1 MKLSLRPSA
10 LVLNFFMFVGLAII
24 WTAFAPTSI
33 GGGASYVMV
42 NGISM
47 EPGYHL
53 GDLTVMRRAPDYQ
66 VGDIVT
72 YRDSKMQAY
81 VIHRIIGVNQDHF
94 ILKGDNNHWIDA
106 YRPTRDEIIGKL
118 WIHIPKLGRVFRWLR
133 APLNLALTVGL
144 LGGVLMINMIKP
156 DPRKREKH
164 SAGGSGDML
173 EGGLYLFGVLTLV
186 FLGLAIF
193 AFTRPLTRPA
203 DKIKYQQE
211 SRFTYSATGTPV
223 IYDTNV
229 VRSGEPVFPRLT
241 CFLNI
246 GFTYNILGDQL
257 QNVSGT
263 HQLVA
268 RVVDEQSGWQRT
280 IPMNQPAAFTGNTF
294 SSGSTLDLCQIVA
307 LVNTLKQETGMITN
321 MYMLEI
327 IPKVAMTAAS
337 AGTQISDSL
346 EPKLVFRFDEVHF
359 SLSTPKGQD
368 DPLNLTRQ
376 GAAQNPN
383 MQANTLSVLS
393 IELSIFTVRMLALLG
408 LGVSAGGLA
417 ILGMRV
423 FSAAQQGQE
432 ALIRLRY
439 GALLVN
445 VYERDLEPASTLID
459 VTTIDELAKLAE
471 RHNTV
476 ILHMRLNF
484 LHCYLVQT
492 NGITYRYLFSAGR
505 RNTPVI
511 EPQRREMVEYAFD
524 MTQPRIV
531 ETGPAEVIRQGHVTG
546 REYHVN
552 HEARDTVIM
561 RRIKL

>member
-1 MKLSLRPSA
+1 MKYSRRPSA
-10 LVLNFFMFVGLAII
+10 LVLNFFMFVGLALI

-81 VIHRIIGVNQDHF
+81 VIHRIIGVDQDHF

-133 APLNLALTVGL
+133 APLNLALTVGM

-156 DPRKREKH
+156 DARKREKH
-164 SAGGSGDML
+164 SAGSSGDML
-173 EGGLYLFGVLTLV
+173 EGGLYLFGVLTLL

-193 AFTRPLTRPA
+193 AFTRPLMRPA
-203 DKIKYQQE
+203 DQIKFQQE

-246 GFTYNILGDQL
+246 GFTYNVSGDQL

-280 IPMNQPAAFTGNTF
+280 IPMNQPAAFSGNTF
-294 SSGSTLDLCQIVA
+294 STGSTLDLCQIVA
-307 LVNTLKQETGMITN
+307 LVNTLKQETGMRTN

-327 IPKVAMTAAS
+327 IPKVAMTATSAAS
-337 AGTQISDSL
+337 QISDSF

-359 SLSTPKGQD
+359 SLFTPKGQD
-368 DPLNLTRQ
+368 DPLSSTRQ

-383 MQANTLSVLS
+383 MQANTLSVPG

-408 LGVSAGGLA
+408 LGISAGGLS

-423 FSAAQQGQE
+423 FSAVQQGQE

-445 VYERDLEPASTLID
+445 VYERDIEPASRLID

-471 RHNTV
+471 RQNTV
-476 ILHMRLNF
+476 ILHMMINF
-484 LHCYLVQT
+484 LHFYFVQC
-492 NGITYRYLFSAGR
+492 NDVTYRYMFSAGKQ
-505 RNTPVI
+505 NTPVI
-511 EPQRREMVEYAFD
+511 EPPCREMVAYTFD
-524 MTQPRIV
+524 VDQARIV
-531 ETGPAEVIRQGHVTG
+531 EPQSRETDLFDYVVNKSQIAHAEV
-546 REYHVN
+546 E
-552 HEARDTVIM
+552 ETVIM
-561 RRIKL
+561 RRIKI